1 MSMPQCDMIMDKLY
15 TNAVLYEDEIVD
27 YIKSKGAVFDKGLLV
42 ARVKTINKN
51 KEKYMIPDSLMVV
64 STPFLVD
71 GYTKRLYAL
80 APEDLFQPIKVTK
93 EVKKTLKSFYTQPKS
108 L

>member
-1 MSMPQCDMIMDKLY
+1 MSMPQCDIIMDKLY

-27 YIKSKGAVFDKGLLV
+27 HVRSTGAVFDKGLLV
-42 ARVKTINKN
+42 ARVKSINAN
-51 KEKYMIPDSLMVV
+51 KEKYMIPKGFKVV

-80 APEDLFQPIKVTK
+80 APEDLFLPIKVTK
-93 EVKKTLKSFYTQPKS
+93 EVKKTLKTFYSSKG
-108 L
+108 